1 LKEPTH
7 IRHKLR
13 LLFAK
18 DEVLVFCCS
27 LTIIFGLSFFA
38 WITFRLEDSVDPKT
52 YWGLANFD
60 FEQSPIR
67 KYRILQPF
75 SIAGVH
81 WLLLKLVRLFRP
93 DSSGVYIMR
102 LCFYVF
108 NLLASSALSTLTFR
122 YVKIMGRSRFAS
134 FVAAIIMATCICTIN
149 NTSAF
154 MVDSLYCCML
164 LLTFMAIETNNARL
178 LFWCIIL
185 APFAK
190 ESYLFVLPVVFWACR
205 IDKLKLFSW
214 VVLSAVIT
222 FSYRYIFDLLTGHPM
237 SDSLNEDVEHFTF
250 IISNSK
256 RLVETGYLFPTIG
269 ILSLWI
275 LVPIGGILLMK
286 GFWNTLR
293 SNIRSYMVLW
303 FFLVLLQMLMSG
315 DIPRMAYL
323 YLPMIAYFVAITI
336 DAWRK
341 DRVSLA
347 E

>member
-1 LKEPTH
+1 
-7 IRHKLR
+7 
-13 LLFAK
+13 
-18 DEVLVFCCS
+18 
-27 LTIIFGLSFFA
+27 
-38 WITFRLEDSVDPKT
+38 
-52 YWGLANFD
+52 
-60 FEQSPIR
+60 
-67 KYRILQPF
+67 
-75 SIAGVH
+75 
-81 WLLLKLVRLFRP
+81 
-93 DSSGVYIMR
+93 
-102 LCFYVF
+102 
-108 NLLASSALSTLTFR
+108 
-122 YVKIMGRSRFAS
+122 
-134 FVAAIIMATCICTIN
+134 
-149 NTSAF
+149 
-154 MVDSLYCCML
+154 
-164 LLTFMAIETNNARL
+164 
-178 LFWCIIL
+178 
-185 APFAK
+185 
-190 ESYLFVLPVVFWACR
+190 LPVVFWACR